1 MTSASIM
8 GCPRTRRLPS
18 FCSSAMRV
26 ICFALSPYAASAGQ
40 TIGHMQLLNLDTGQL
55 LFISNACGCSSM
67 TLYTIAALVG
77 I

>member
-1 MTSASIM
+1 MKSSACSQNSWRQAYMTSASIM

-40 TIGHMQLLNLDTGQL
+40 TTLNSQ
-55 LFISNACGCSSM
+55 
-67 TLYTIAALVG
+67 AAA
-77 I
+77 